1 MQENFLLVFEEM
13 QSTKLH
19 ILPTDNTPG
28 IILDPEGI
36 IKIKGRGMALNNIE
50 DSGQIMS
57 WLEDYVSDPAEITY
71 VSIAFEYLNSF
82 CATRLV
88 SILRKISQ
96 VVLHRGKYIIH
107 WYYEEEDDDIL
118 ERGEYI
124 SDALNMPISIIMTYD
139 IKNCIR

>member
-1 MQENFLLVFEEM
+1 LQENFLLVFEEM

-57 WLEDYVSDPAEITY
+57 WLEDYVSDPAENTY

-82 CATRLV
+82 CATRLI

-107 WYYEEEDDDIL
+107 WYY
-118 ERGEYI
+118 
-124 SDALNMPISIIMTYD
+124 
-139 IKNCIR
+139 